1 LPDAG
6 ETTTG
11 LRSINPLEELC
22 MRNLSMQYRLEQHPV
37 EHAILPPILS
47 GLDEVQVIEH
57 DVEEITL
64 PVPDW
69 EAESVPIIH

>member
-1 LPDAG
+1 
-6 ETTTG
+6 
-11 LRSINPLEELC
+11 

-37 EHAILPPILS
+37 EHAILPPSLA